1 MAVSVSRTWT
11 LNSGMEGL
19 DKLKFNDTTISSVG
33 HHEVLVRFHYASLN
47 YRDVQMT
54 TGKNISN
61 VKDNVVPGSDG
72 AGIVIA
78 IGSAVTR
85 FKAGD
90 KVLTVFANVFGSPT
104 LDDFLNLPLGGAQ
117 DGTFRQ
123 YGVFNEERLVTMPA
137 SLTFQEASCLTCAG
151 VTAWNALYGLPCYS
165 IKPGDVVL
173 TQGTGGVSTFAIHF
187 AKIAGATVI
196 ATTSSEERVEFL
208 KNMALPPDHIINY
221 KTDPNWGDTAKSLSP
236 DGQGV
241 DHVIEI
247 GGPGTLE
254 QSFKAIK
261 LGGLISVI
269 GYRGGI
275 SGEAP
280 AFVEIIRRN
289 CILRGVLVGNR
300 QHLEEMIHAIDANRI
315 KPILDPK
322 EWKLEELKEAY
333 EYMLESK
340 HLGKVTIRI
349 D

>member
-1 MAVSVSRTWT
+1 MDNIAVSVSRTWT
-11 LNSGMEGL
+11 LNNRMEEL
-19 DKLKFNDTTISSVG
+19 DKLKFNHTTISSVG

-47 YRDVQMT
+47 YRDVQMI

-72 AGIVIA
+72 TGIVIA

-123 YGVFNEERLVTMPA
+123 YGVFNEERLVTMPS
-137 SLTFQEASCLTCAG
+137 SLTFEEASCLTCAG

-165 IKPGDVVL
+165 IKPGD
-173 TQGTGGVSTFAIHF
+173 
-187 AKIAGATVI
+187 
-196 ATTSSEERVEFL
+196 
-208 KNMALPPDHIINY
+208 
-221 KTDPNWGDTAKSLSP
+221 GDTAKSLSP

-254 QSFKAIK
+254 QSFKAVK

-269 GYRGGI
+269 GYRGGT
-275 SGEAP
+275 SGEEP
-280 AFVEIIRRN
+280 GFVEVIRRN

-300 QHLEEMIHAIDANRI
+300 QHLEQMIRAIDANGI
-315 KPILDPK
+315 KPALDPK
-322 EWKLEELKEAY
+322 DWKLEELKEAY
-333 EYMLESK
+333 QYMLESK